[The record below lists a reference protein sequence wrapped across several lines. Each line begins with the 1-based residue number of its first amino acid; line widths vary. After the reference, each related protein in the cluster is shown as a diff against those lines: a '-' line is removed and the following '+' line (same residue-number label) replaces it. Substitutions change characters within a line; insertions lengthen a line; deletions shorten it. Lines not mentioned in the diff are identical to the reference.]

1 MVFALV
7 EVAIVSLVVGL
18 LVLGGWMFWR
28 ALQSDVIA
36 PSGRGVLP
44 PRARAEL
51 AAAIAQARWQA
62 AHEEV
67 DGVTRVLL
75 RRAYIGLDGRP
86 AVLEER
92 VLESFPAA
100 DPAWEALFTEAMAKA
115 RYRCAYLNA
124 EESQN

>member
-1 MVFALV
+1 MIFALA
-7 EVAIVSLVVGL
+7 EVAIVALVIGL
-18 LVLGGWMFWR
+18 LVLGGWVFWT
-28 ALQSDVIA
+28 ALRSDTA
-36 PSGRGVLP
+36 GLPGRGVLP

-51 AAAIAQARWQA
+51 AAAIQQARWQP
-62 AHEEV
+62 AHDEV

-75 RRAYIGLDGRP
+75 RRSYIGLDGRP

-92 VLESFPAA
+92 VLETFPAA